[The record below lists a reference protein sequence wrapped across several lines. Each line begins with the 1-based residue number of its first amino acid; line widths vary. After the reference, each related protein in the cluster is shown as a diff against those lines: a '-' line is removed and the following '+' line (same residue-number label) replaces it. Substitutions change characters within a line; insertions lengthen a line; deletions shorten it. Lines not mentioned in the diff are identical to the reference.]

1 MKETIT
7 MPVLSDTMT
16 TGRLLRWLKQPGDP
30 VKKGESVAEIE
41 SDKAIMDVEVYR
53 DGYLEGPLAPIDT
66 DIPVKQPIGYVVDRP
81 GEAAAPPPPVM
92 KPEKP
97 ETAPGKAPSRPEVA
111 KPVAPAKAAA
121 PAAEAPTAERK
132 PATAPKPAPEKKPAA
147 PAPPAVSAPAQPA
160 PARPTERPLASPYAR
175 ALAQDLGVEIGQ
187 VAPGVDGQIHAA
199 EVLAAALRGPQP
211 DLEAGPPY
219 RIVRPSAM
227 QEAVARNMAATVDT
241 PTFRISTRISLH
253 ALQNVAKEK
262 QRSLTLLLARACA
275 LSIRKHPRLNAA
287 HTANG
292 LALRDRVDIGIA
304 VDLGEG
310 LVTPV
315 LRDAAERPL
324 NELAEDWRILHD
336 KAERQRLTPSD
347 YRGATFYVSN
357 LGVFPNVHQ
366 FDTLVPLGAAAILA
380 VAAMISE
387 SASFTLSCDH
397 RVVFGAEAA
406 RFLATLKDF
415 VEKPEAWC

>member
-1 MKETIT
+1 MREAIT

-16 TGRLLRWLKQPGDP
+16 TGRLVRWLKQPGDP

-53 DGYLEGPLAPIDT
+53 DGYLEGPLAPVDT
-66 DIPVKQPIGYVVDRP
+66 DIPVKQPIGYVVDQP
-81 GEAAAPPPPVM
+81 GKAAAPPPPAI
-92 KPEKP
+92 K
-97 ETAPGKAPSRPEVA
+97 PGKAKPAPDKAPSKPEVS
-111 KPVAPAKAAA
+111 KPATPATAAA
-121 PAAEAPTAERK
+121 PAEKTKAAEQT
-132 PATAPKPAPEKKPAA
+132 PATGPKETPAA
-147 PAPPAVSAPAQPA
+147 PASPIVSAPAPA
-160 PARPTERPLASPYAR
+160 QLPEGPLASPYAR
-175 ALAQDLGVEIGQ
+175 ALAQDLGIDIGQ
-187 VAPGVDGQIHAA
+187 VQPGVDGQIHAA
-199 EVLAAALRGPQP
+199 EVLATAMRGPRP

-227 QEAVARNMAATVDT
+227 QEAVARNMAATIHT
-241 PTFRISTRISLH
+241 PTFRVSTRISLH
-253 ALQNVAKEK
+253 ALEDAAKEK
-262 QRSLTLLLARACA
+262 QRSLTLLIARACA
-275 LSIRKHPRLNAA
+275 LSIRKHPRLNAV

-292 LALRDRVDIGIA
+292 LAQRDRVDIGIA

-324 NELAEDWRILHD
+324 DELAEDWRILHE
-336 KAERQRLTPSD
+336 KAERQRLTPGD

-366 FDTLVPLGAAAILA
+366 FDTVVPLGAAAILA

-415 VEKPEAWC
+415 VEKPQAWS